1 MPTYLSPGVY
11 VEEVDS
17 GSRPDRRGRDR
28 RRRLRRA
35 GRGRAVQRAHP
46 GAELD
51 RVHPELRRV
60 RRGLVPRAIRLRA
73 TSRTAAATATSSG
86 SARTAAGNG
95 GSGAGPGRSPPARRR
110 MLGTYRVVAL
120 DAGAA
125 EGAITVDDPRP
136 SRATRRRGHV
146 QAASSAQGDQVLEE
160 YDRLNTGRGKANV
173 ATAVNAASKVIRIE
187 ETATGAAVERPAS
200 APASACTRRRRRPP
214 CRRRGCPPTTT
225 SATSPSA
232 PASPA
237 WRPSTRSPW
246 SASPT

>member
-17 GSRPDRRGRDR
+17 GSRPIEGVGHR

-35 GRGRAVQRAHP
+35 GRGRPVQRADP

-51 RVHPELRRV
+51 RVRPQLRRL
-60 RRGLVPRAIRLRA
+60 RRGLVPRPIRLRLLPERRRQLLRRPHRPGEQPA
-73 TSRTAAATATSSG
+73 TAAAA
-86 SARTAAGNG
+86 AAGDHGRPAGHARHLPG
-95 GSGAGPGRSPPARRR
+95 GRARRR
-110 MLGTYRVVAL
+110 H
-120 DAGAA
+120 
-125 EGAITVDDPRP
+125 
-136 SRATRRRGHV
+136 RRR
-146 QAASSAQGDQVLEE
+146 APSASTSTASRVRAPEGLFKLVVRQGDQVLEE

-187 ETATGAAVERPAS
+187 ETATGAV
-200 APASACTRRRRRPP
+200 
-214 CRRRGCPPTTT
+214 RRGAEPRRDSVSLYSPPPPAAVPSPAAVQPTTT